1 VASLTHE
8 GSRRAWAGLSCA
20 LAVLFPVV
28 LSAQPAPPP
37 ASSPTFGHDIAP
49 ILARHCVTCHHPGV
63 NGAFSLLTYDDAR
76 PRARAIAAATSAR
89 YMPPWKPDRGYGEAF
104 LAARGLTDD
113 EIATIRQW
121 ADAGAPQGR
130 PVVPQTI
137 PDWTDSWRLGTPDLV
152 IRMPE
157 PFEIPASGPDVFRLF
172 VLPIPI
178 GAVRYVR
185 GIEFM
190 PGTRAVHHANMRL
203 DETPA
208 SRELDAKD
216 PAPGYDGLLAPSANY
231 PDGYFFGWTPGQLPP
246 TSADLAWRLNPG
258 TDLVLQLH
266 MRPTGKPERVQAAI
280 GLFFA
285 PGAPRLTPAMLRLG
299 KQNIDIAAGQRDY
312 EITDSYVLPVDVDVH
327 GVQPHAHYRAKEITG
342 FATLPDGTRKGLIR
356 ISDWDFDWQDTYR
369 YVKPV
374 PLPKGTTLTMRYT
387 YDNSDAN
394 RRNPQL
400 PPQRVHWGQNSSDEM
415 GDLWIQVVPRSPADH
430 DQLVR
435 EFRQKVFREDILG
448 YETALQRTPRDVALH
463 DDVALLYLAVGRARE
478 AVDHFA
484 ASARLTPDVAATHFN
499 LGTALVAAG
508 RRAEAI
514 DEYRQALRIAPDY
527 AHAHN
532 NLGSLLMAALQLDEA
547 RSHFQRALAI
557 DPSYAEAHNNL
568 GKLLAYEGRT
578 AEAAEHL
585 RQALSIRDAYPEAHY
600 NLAQVFVTQGRAL
613 EAVREYAAALARL
626 PDWLPALSEL
636 AWIRATH
643 PDSRV
648 RDAREAVSL
657 AEHARV
663 LASDKDPTAL
673 DVLAAAY
680 AAAGRFDEAIV
691 CARSA
696 LDLLAGREAASGRS
710 ELNERSALYQQ
721 RQPYLDTR
729 GRGPVRPSP

>member
-1 VASLTHE
+1 MSVTHE
-8 GSRRAWAGLSCA
+8 RSGRAWAGLSFA
-20 LAVLFPVV
+20 LVAFFPAG
-28 LSAQPAPPP
+28 LAAQSAPPP
-37 ASSPTFGHDIAP
+37 ASSPTFGRDIAP
-49 ILARHCVTCHHPGV
+49 ILARHCITCHHPGV
-63 NGAFSLLTYDDAR
+63 NGAFSLLTYEDAR
-76 PRARAIAAATSAR
+76 PRAKAVAAATRTR
-89 YMPPWKPDRGYGEAF
+89 YMPPWKPERGYGGEF
-104 LAARGLTDD
+104 LAARGLTDE
-113 EIATIRQW
+113 EIATIQRW
-121 ADAGAPQGR
+121 ADANAPQGK
-130 PVVPQTI
+130 PVASQSPSA
-137 PDWTDSWRLGTPDLV
+137 WTDGWRLGTPDIV

-157 PFEIPASGPDVFRLF
+157 PFDVPAGGPDIFRLF
-172 VLPIPI
+172 VVPIPTTAI
-178 GAVRYVR
+178 RYVK

-231 PDGYFFGWTPGQLPP
+231 PEGSFFGWTPGQLPP
-246 TSADLAWRLNPG
+246 VAADLAWRLNPG

-266 MRPTGKPERVQAAI
+266 LRPTGRPERVQAAI

-285 PGAPRLTPAMLRLG
+285 DGPPRLTPAMLRLG
-299 KQNIDIAAGQRDY
+299 KQDIDIAPGRRDY
-312 EITDSYVLPVDVDVH
+312 EISDSYVLPVDVDVY
-327 GVQPHAHYRAKEITG
+327 GLQPHAHYRAKNIMG
-342 FATLPDGTRKGLIR
+342 FATLPDGTTKGLIH
-356 ISDWDFDWQDTYR
+356 IPDWDFDWQDTYR

-415 GDLWIQVVPRSPADH
+415 GDLWIQVVPRSPADL
-430 DQLVR
+430 DLLVR

-448 YETALQRTPRDVALH
+448 YETALQRAPRDVTLH
-463 DDVALLYLAVGRARE
+463 DDVALLYLAVGRPRE
-478 AVDHFA
+478 AIDHFA
-484 ASARLTPDVAATHFN
+484 ASTRLAPDVAATHFN

-508 RRAEAI
+508 RRVEAI
-514 DEYRQALRIAPDY
+514 DEYRQALRIEPDY

-578 AEAAEHL
+578 AEAVDQL
-585 RQALSIRDAYPEAHY
+585 RQALSIRDGYPEAHY
-600 NLAQVFVTQGRAL
+600 NLAQVLAAQGHAL
-613 EAVREYAAALARL
+613 EAVREYTAALASS

-643 PDSRV
+643 PDSRA
-648 RDAREAVSL
+648 RDSRQAVSL
-657 AEHARV
+657 AERARA
-663 LASDKDPTAL
+663 LANGKDPTAL

-680 AAAGRFDEAIV
+680 AAAGRFDEAVV

-696 LDLLAGREAASGRS
+696 LDLLQGREAGSGRS
-710 ELNERSALYQQ
+710 ELEERSALYQQ
-721 RQPYLDTR
+721 RRPYLDTQ
-729 GRGPVRPSP
+729 GRGPVRSSP